1 MGLSPLSEPGSRL
14 RSFLIRDKLAL
25 WISISLLGAA
35 GAAWVA
41 SYYLMPLMMGDMAMT
56 GGVAAIVSS
65 SSMSLSAI
73 GFFEVVW
80 VIGMAAMMFPAMI
93 PVVLF
98 YNRFATK
105 NESNPSS
112 ARVIGTPLFLAGY
125 LVTYL
130 ALGLGAYLAIFVALN
145 LSSMV
150 PWLASLSVAAAGTVL
165 IMTGVYQFSS
175 LKSRCLSKCISP
187 VGFFALHSKKGLF
200 GSLQM
205 GFSHGSYCVGCCW
218 AYMLV
223 MLAVGAMSIPVM
235 AILSGIIALEKV
247 VARGS
252 VWFNRVVAIGFIA
265 FGILLWFS
273 PGLLTM
279 I

>member
-1 MGLSPLSEPGSRL
+1 MGLSLLSEPGSGL
-14 RSFLIRDKLAL
+14 RSFLIRDELVL

-41 SYYLMPLMMGDMAMT
+41 SYYLMPLMMGDMAIT
-56 GGVAAIVSS
+56 NGVAAIVSS
-65 SSMSLSAI
+65 SSISLSAI
-73 GFFEVVW
+73 AFFEVVW

-105 NESNPSS
+105 IESNPSN

-150 PWLASLSVAAAGTVL
+150 PWLASLSVVAAGT
-165 IMTGVYQFSS
+165 TNYD
-175 LKSRCLSKCISP
+175 RCLP
-187 VGFFALHSKKGLF
+187 VLFIEIPLPVEMHLSSRFLCSAFEKRALRKPPDGL
-200 GSLQM
+200 Q
-205 GFSHGSYCVGCCW
+205 
-218 AYMLV
+218 
-223 MLAVGAMSIPVM
+223 P
-235 AILSGIIALEKV
+235 
-247 VARGS
+247 R
-252 VWFNRVVAIGFIA
+252 
-265 FGILLWFS
+265 ILLRWM
-273 PGLLTM
+273 LLGVHACHARRRGNEHPRDGDSLRHHRS
-279 I
+279 

>member
-1 MGLSPLSEPGSRL
+1 MAKPDSGL
-14 RSFLIRDKLAL
+14 RSFLVRDKLAL
-25 WISISLLGAA
+25 WISISLFGAA

-65 SSMSLSAI
+65 SSISLSAI

-80 VIGMAAMMFPAMI
+80 VIGMTAMMFPAMI

-105 NESNPSS
+105 NERNPSN

-125 LVTYL
+125 LLTYL
-130 ALGLGAYLAIFVALN
+130 ALGLGAYLAIFVVLN
-145 LSSMV
+145 LSSTV
-150 PWLASLSVAAAGTVL
+150 PWLASLSIVAAGAVL
-165 IMTGVYQFSS
+165 IMTGVYQFTS

-187 VGFFALHSKKGLF
+187 IGFFALHSKNGLF

-205 GFSHGSYCVGCCW
+205 GFSHGTYCVGCCW

-252 VWFNRVVAIGFIA
+252 KWFNRIVAVGFIS
-265 FGILLWFS
+265 FGILLWLV
-273 PGLLTM
+273 PGLLM
-279 I
+279 II